1 MLKNIIT
8 FFVLFF
14 LCSLQAQSDTWVT
27 VASGLWTDDGIW
39 LNGVSPSYKN
49 SDSVII
55 KHNVELDS
63 SLILDRY
70 AYLRI
75 DSIGHLCGHYNTT
88 VNIGAY
94 LHKYGTLRIDTIFVS
109 GGIVMAL
116 APGDFIM
123 SQGYITLGGSVTVGC
138 YNAFTPWDEC
148 FPLIGINEV
157 SQPQLT
163 IFPNPNNGVFT
174 LQTFN
179 TETKNITVQNL
190 LGNTVYQN
198 NNTLANNIE
207 IDLRSFAAGIYV
219 VKILTSSGGFY
230 TEKVVCK

>member
-1 MLKNIIT
+1 VFKNCIT

-14 LCSLQAQSDTWVT
+14 FCSLQAQSDTWIT
-27 VASGLWTDDGIW
+27 VASGLWTDDAIW

-75 DSIGHLCGHYNTT
+75 DSIGHLCGHHNTT

-116 APGDFIM
+116 LPGDFIM
-123 SQGYITLGGSVTVGC
+123 CQGYITLGGNVTVGC
-138 YNAFTPWDEC
+138 YNTCIPWDEC
-148 FPLIGINEV
+148 FPVIGINELEQNQF
-157 SQPQLT
+157 S
-163 IFPNPNNGVFT
+163 IFPNPNNGFFT
-174 LQTFN
+174 LQTLN
-179 TETKNITVQNL
+179 PEVKCITVLNL
-190 LGNTVYQN
+190 MGNTVYQS
-198 NNTLANNIE
+198 NNTIASNTE
-207 IDLRSFAAGIYV
+207 IDLRNYAVGVYV
-219 VKILTSSGGFY
+219 VKVQTQSGAVFV
-230 TEKVVCK
+230 EKVVYR